1 MKSTLSLLTNH
12 SNKYKVKTK
21 CSGLFNIMK
30 IKEENTTIL
39 LVYDGY
45 RKNNKTTFT
54 KQAKKIP
61 GFSNPKS
68 IECNIKFGL
77 NFKWKELVS
86 RGD

>member
-1 MKSTLSLLTNH
+1 
-12 SNKYKVKTK
+12 
-21 CSGLFNIMK
+21 MK
-30 IKEENTTIL
+30 IKAENTTIL

-68 IECNIKFGL
+68 IACTIKFGL
-77 NFKWKELVS
+77 NFKLKRLVS
-86 RGD
+86 RDD